1 MLKLAP
7 HRPSAEKVV
16 NFTTFSGHQA
26 TARQLGEIFGVS
38 EKTVRNAAEF
48 AKAVDALAE
57 IEPEAANAILLGK
70 VPDAKTAL
78 PKVEPELLP
87 KVAAGISLIPR

>member
-1 MLKLAP
+1 M
-7 HRPSAEKVV
+7 
-16 NFTTFSGHQA
+16 Q
-26 TARQLGEIFGVS
+26 
-38 EKTVRNAAEF
+38 NAAEF

-57 IEPEAANAILLGK
+57 VEPKAAETVLLGK

-87 KVAAGISLIPR
+87 KVAERIAQGKAHSVKDAAERIRRSDGTNSSSGNEN